1 MEVRF
6 NIRQV
11 VMWRIVL
18 FSGIISLICACSYS
32 GKKVCPPFDI
42 SFSGHTLLAI
52 APGFTI
58 KATEDTL
65 NKTYPCLR
73 SGKMFPLTGILKV
86 DGKSYR
92 FLGGDSLR
100 ISSLAP
106 LSNENLGWQGKYS
119 YLFPGR
125 GWEQR
130 EYNDSLWNKGKGAFG
145 SENGK
150 FQAHTVWGAK
160 NIYVRRHI
168 TIANKD
174 TLKERKVYLRYIY
187 DDQIKLYCNG
197 EYLLG
202 EEAFLPQTGCYR
214 LTDETVAQIINGD
227 NVIAAYGGNAEGTA
241 FLDFGLYVENKTYV
255 DVKPAILKQM
265 NMQATQTHY
274 VFQCG
279 DVELLID
286 FVSPSLSE
294 KWNMTGWPVGF
305 LSYQVHAEDKKEH
318 TVEILFDVDMEW
330 MFGRRKIDSWVEQ
343 EWRFVKSDS
352 LNLGMTADGTSFS
365 CDDSHVVLS
374 QKLCA
379 ENGNKGI
386 LLIGYGEGQRIH
398 YVGELLQPL
407 WNDNGKGEVK
417 ELMKAVGN
425 RYQKLKEE
433 CNNLD
438 NLWNNKAFQVGDKTF
453 AEQILPSYRNFISSH
468 RFVLSS
474 DNKSFCFGD
483 TLGNV
488 RDAYRNFPA
497 LLFFNRV
504 DWMKSLLNPIFE
516 YCEDKHWKRKYPPYD
531 IGLYPVASKQIKVD
545 NCAEEAAANMLMMM
559 VAIVEAE
566 QDFSYAELHW
576 SHLCLWANYLEEKM
590 KGEVL
595 PSIELLDANDKRV
608 KCVLGLMAYHKLIQ
622 LKDAYE

>member
-1 MEVRF
+1 MEVKF

-294 KWNMTGWPVGF
+294 KWDMTGWPVGF
-305 LSYQVHAEDKKEH
+305 LSYQIHAKDEKEH

-330 MFGRRKIDSWVEQ
+330 LLGRSKVDSWCEQ
-343 EWRFVKSDS
+343 NWRFAKSDS
-352 LNLGMTADGTSFS
+352 LYLAMEANESTFSSEDG
-365 CDDSHVVLS
+365 HVILS
-374 QKLCA
+374 QKLSA
-379 ENGNKGI
+379 KNEDKGA
-386 LLIGYGEGQRIH
+386 LLIGYEEGQTLQ
-398 YVGELLQPL
+398 YGGENLRPF
-407 WNDNGKGEVK
+407 WNNDGAKEVK
-417 ELMKAVGN
+417 ELMKSVGN
-425 RYQKLKEE
+425 RCQELRQESEKLDYK
-433 CNNLD
+433 
-438 NLWNNKAFQVGDKTF
+438 WNDKALQVGGETL
-453 AEQILPSYRNFISSH
+453 AEYILPAYRNFLSSH
-468 RFVLSS
+468 RFVLSP
-474 DNKSFCFGD
+474 DDKLFCFGD

-488 RDAYRNFPA
+488 REAYKSFPA

-504 DWMKSLLNPIFE
+504 DWMKSLLDPVFI
-516 YCEDKHWKRKYPPYD
+516 YCEGIYWNKKHPPYD
-531 IGLYPVASKQIKVD
+531 IGLYPVSGKQVKLES
-545 NCAEEAAANMLMMM
+545 CAVEAAANMLIMTT
-559 VAIVEAE
+559 AIVEAE
-566 QDFSYAELHW
+566 QDFGYADMHW
-576 SHLCLWANYLEEKM
+576 SQLILWADYLQKRIKKETFPLEGLL
-590 KGEVL
+590 GE
-595 PSIELLDANDKRV
+595 NDECV
-608 KCVLGLMAYHKLIQ
+608 KCTLGLEAYRRLIQ
-622 LKDAYE
+622 LKEAYE

>member
-227 NVIAAYGGNAEGTA
+227 NVI
-241 FLDFGLYVENKTYV
+241 
-255 DVKPAILKQM
+255 
-265 NMQATQTHY
+265 
-274 VFQCG
+274 
-279 DVELLID
+279 
-286 FVSPSLSE
+286 SSL
-294 KWNMTGWPVGF
+294 WG
-305 LSYQVHAEDKKEH
+305 
-318 TVEILFDVDMEW
+318 
-330 MFGRRKIDSWVEQ
+330 
-343 EWRFVKSDS
+343 
-352 LNLGMTADGTSFS
+352 
-365 CDDSHVVLS
+365 
-374 QKLCA
+374 
-379 ENGNKGI
+379 
-386 LLIGYGEGQRIH
+386 
-398 YVGELLQPL
+398 
-407 WNDNGKGEVK
+407 
-417 ELMKAVGN
+417 
-425 RYQKLKEE
+425 
-433 CNNLD
+433 
-438 NLWNNKAFQVGDKTF
+438 
-453 AEQILPSYRNFISSH
+453 
-468 RFVLSS
+468 
-474 DNKSFCFGD
+474 
-483 TLGNV
+483 
-488 RDAYRNFPA
+488 
-497 LLFFNRV
+497 
-504 DWMKSLLNPIFE
+504 
-516 YCEDKHWKRKYPPYD
+516 
-531 IGLYPVASKQIKVD
+531 
-545 NCAEEAAANMLMMM
+545 
-559 VAIVEAE
+559 
-566 QDFSYAELHW
+566 
-576 SHLCLWANYLEEKM
+576 
-590 KGEVL
+590 
-595 PSIELLDANDKRV
+595 
-608 KCVLGLMAYHKLIQ
+608 
-622 LKDAYE
+622 

>member
-1 MEVRF
+1 MGEIQYETDTPTAQWLSTKEEDKVVIADTSWIFDKKYLCEELSANME
-6 NIRQV
+6 
-11 VMWRIVL
+11 
-18 FSGIISLICACSYS
+18 
-32 GKKVCPPFDI
+32 
-42 SFSGHTLLAI
+42 
-52 APGFTI
+52 
-58 KATEDTL
+58 
-65 NKTYPCLR
+65 
-73 SGKMFPLTGILKV
+73 PLTKPFPDIN
-86 DGKSYR
+86 R
-92 FLGGDSLR
+92 FRTPIDFSRGYYTGLFEPTMFYNEKLYEDMDY
-100 ISSLAP
+100 
-106 LSNENLGWQGKYS
+106 SNENYRLLGLFRVWNALEYYCPYLDILDEDWEDLLPEFIPQMLAESDQQS
-119 YLFPGR
+119 YDL
-125 GWEQR
+125 
-130 EYNDSLWNKGKGAFG
+130 
-145 SENGK
+145 
-150 FQAHTVWGAK
+150 
-160 NIYVRRHI
+160 
-168 TIANKD
+168 TIAA
-174 TLKERKVYLRYIY
+174 LMA
-187 DDQIKLYCNG
+187 KLQDAHVSFWNG
-197 EYLLG
+197 D
-202 EEAFLPQTGCYR
+202 FLFEKGITYQTKCGR
-214 LTDETVAQIINGD
+214 LTDEAIAHIGNGT
-227 NVIAAYGGNAEGTA
+227 NVLAAYGRNTGGPAL
-241 FLDFGLYVENKTYV
+241 LDFGLYIENKTYSEA
-255 DVKPAILKQM
+255 DTALLKQIDV
-265 NMQATQTHY
+265 QATQTHY

-279 DVELLID
+279 DVELQID

-433 CNNLD
+433 CNKLD

-516 YCEDKHWKRKYPPYD
+516 YCEDEHWKRKYPPYD